1 MPTVLDTKHHF
12 DCNSCGLALT
22 VLRRQRY
29 VAGVTTP
36 REATAPRTAFSGAD
50 GARRR
55 IVGDLSGA
63 TAADILE
70 LARQLNVRFM
80 RLQFTDILGINK
92 NVEIPATQFEKALAG
107 DIMFDGSS
115 IEGFVRIEE
124 SDMLLAPDLS
134 TFQVFPW
141 GEPESRICRLICDI
155 NTPDGSPFA
164 GDPRGVLKR
173 VLARAASLGFT
184 MNAGMEAEFFLF
196 RPNPEGEATTVTHD
210 VGGYFDLAPADLGE
224 EARRAMVEVLELMGF
239 EVEAA
244 HHEVAHGQHEID
256 FRYADALRTADN
268 LATFR
273 FVVKQVAQQFGLV
286 ASFMPKPIFGQNGS
300 GMHTHQSLFRGRENA
315 FHDQEA
321 QWQLSKVA
329 LHYIGGLLRHARGMC
344 AITNP
349 LVNSYKRLVPGY
361 EAPVNVAWSMR
372 NRSPLIRVPERR
384 GLGTRLE
391 LRMPDPAA
399 NPYLALAVMLAAG
412 LDGIETQ
419 ADHREPVNEN
429 IWEMSFRERRRLR
442 IDDLPHDLN
451 EALDELE
458 KDAVVTGALGEHI
471 ARHFVEAKRQEWRD
485 YITQVSPWE
494 LENYLAKY

>member
-1 MPTVLDTKHHF
+1 MSSPALP
-12 DCNSCGLALT
+12 GALT
-22 VLRRQRY
+22 
-29 VAGVTTP
+29 
-36 REATAPRTAFSGAD
+36 GAYKK
-50 GARRR
+50 
-55 IVGDLSGA
+55 
-63 TAADILE
+63 DILD
-70 LARQLNVRFM
+70 LAAQHNVRFL

-92 NVEIPATQFEKALAG
+92 NVEIPRSQFAKALDG

-134 TFQVFPW
+134 TFRIFPW
-141 GEPESRICRLICDI
+141 SDPASRVARLICDI
-155 NTPDGSPFA
+155 TLPDGTPFP
-164 GDPRGVLKR
+164 GDPRGALKR
-173 VLARAASLGFT
+173 QIARAAAMGYT

-196 RPNPEGEATTVTHD
+196 KPGAQGEATTTTHD
-210 VGGYFDLAPADLGE
+210 VGAYFDLAPMDRGE
-224 EARRAMVEVLELMGF
+224 DARRAMVDVLQEMGF

-256 FRYADALRTADN
+256 FRYAEALRTADN
-268 LATFR
+268 IATFR
-273 FVVKQVAQQFGLV
+273 FVVKHVAQQFGLV

-315 FHDQEA
+315 FWDRGA
-321 QWQLSKVA
+321 QWELSPVA
-329 LHYIGGLLRHARGMC
+329 LTYIGGLLRHARGMC

-349 LVNSYKRLVPGY
+349 LVNSFKRLVPGY

-384 GLGTRLE
+384 GLGTRIE

-412 LDGIETQ
+412 LDGIETT

-451 EALDELE
+451 EACDELE
-458 KDAVVTGALGEHI
+458 KDKVITDALGAHI
-471 ARHFVEAKRQEWRD
+471 AEHFLAAKRQEWRD
-485 YITQVSPWE
+485 YITQVSQWE
-494 LENYLAKY
+494 LENYLGKY

>member
-1 MPTVLDTKHHF
+1 VPRKSKALVNDT
-12 DCNSCGLALT
+12 T
-22 VLRRQRY
+22 
-29 VAGVTTP
+29 
-36 REATAPRTAFSGAD
+36 GAS
-50 GARRR
+50 RK
-55 IVGDLSGA
+55 
-63 TAADILE
+63 DILDLTE
-70 LARQLNVRFM
+70 KLNVSFM
-80 RLQFTDILGINK
+80 RLQFTDILGVNK
-92 NVEIPATQFEKALAG
+92 NVEIPSSQFEKALDG

-124 SDMLLAPDLS
+124 SDMLLKPDFD
-134 TFQVFPW
+134 TFRVFPW
-141 GEPESRICRLICDI
+141 GDPDNRICRLICDI
-155 NTPDGSPFA
+155 QQPDGTPFA
-164 GDPRGVLKR
+164 GDPRIVLR
-173 VLARAASLGFT
+173 RAIGRAAEMGYT

-196 RPNPEGEATTVTHD
+196 RPSADGGPSTNTHD

-224 EARRAMVEVLELMGF
+224 EARRAMVAVLEQMGF

-268 LATFR
+268 IATFR
-273 FVVKQVAQQFGLV
+273 FVVKHVAQQFGLL
-286 ASFMPKPIFGQNGS
+286 ASFMPKPIYGQNGS
-300 GMHTHQSLFRGRENA
+300 GMHTHQSLFRGKENA
-315 FHDQEA
+315 FWDAKA
-321 QWQLSKVA
+321 QWELSKVA
-329 LHYIGGLLRHARGMC
+329 LHYIGGLLKHARGMC

-384 GLGTRLE
+384 GIGTRVE

-412 LDGIETQ
+412 LDGVSTD
-419 ADHREPVNEN
+419 ADWREPVNEN

-458 KDAVVTGALGEHI
+458 KDEVISSALGEHV

-494 LENYLAKY
+494 LESYLAKY